1 MEPMIDDCTDKT
13 FGKLDVLCGSIEQE
27 STLKTA
33 LNGLLMLSKTNPNE
47 MNKKSSMENI
57 ENQTSIFLTP
67 CASPTPGM

>member
-1 MEPMIDDCTDKT
+1 MEPMIDECSEKS

-47 MNKKSSMENI
+47 MNKKKSMENI
-57 ENQTSIFLTP
+57 DHQASIFLTP
-67 CASPTPGM
+67 CASPTPGI